1 MKHLAVVIAM
11 LVAAPAM
18 AGQCPMDMQAIDAAL
33 ETASLSEEDLA
44 KVMELRA
51 LGEEQHAAGDHAA
64 SEATLAEAKAI
75 LGIS

>member
-1 MKHLAVVIAM
+1 MKYLTFVVAL

-18 AGQCPMDMQAIDAAL
+18 AGQCPMDMAAIDAAL
-33 ETASLSEEDLA
+33 ETATLSEEDMA
-44 KVMELRA
+44 RVMELRA

-64 SEATLAEAKAI
+64 SEASLAEAKAL